1 MKLCLKLRLDLTMI
15 LKQGVTMS
23 KKCTFCGI
31 EVEADFK
38 YCKKCGSPVT
48 IEEISM
54 NDSKVPFYFNKRII
68 LTGLLISAFSA
79 LILDTVIIELLY
91 KLPYIFRFVIYFG
104 TLIMYAAF
112 PVFIIF
118 LICYV
123 NLYIGV
129 YFERYTTLLISI
141 LLGVLFYVFFAS
153 INILF
158 KAPIYNLINSD
169 QQPLSNVIVFSD
181 FLNNLNNYYNPK
193 VLLINLK
200 EYFEY
205 FSINDWPFDFR
216 LFMFVREILTGILSP
231 LIAVFIPSI
240 FYFKNYYT
248 QHGEK

>member
-1 MKLCLKLRLDLTMI
+1 MFKTKLRLDNNSEI
-15 LKQGVTMS
+15 GVLMS
-23 KKCTFCGI
+23 NKCTFCGI

-38 YCKKCGSPVT
+38 YCRGCGKP
-48 IEEISM
+48 IIMEKINM
-54 NDSKVPFYFNKRII
+54 NDSRVPFFLNKSFI
-68 LTGLLISAFSA
+68 LRGLLISAFSA
-79 LILDTVIIELLY
+79 FILDTVIIELLY
-91 KLPYIFRFVIYFG
+91 RLPNILRFVIYFG
-104 TLIMYAAF
+104 TLIMYSAF

-118 LICYV
+118 LICYI
-123 NLYIGV
+123 NLYIRV
-129 YFERYTTLLISI
+129 YFERYTSLLVSI

-193 VLLINLK
+193 ILIINLK

-205 FSINDWPFDFR
+205 FSINDVPFDVR
-216 LFMFVREILTGILSP
+216 LFMFVREILTSILSP

-240 FYFKNYYT
+240 FYFKKNNT
-248 QHGEK
+248 QHAE